1 MSKKP
6 TIQLWPAQLRKMH
19 HMIQTGKHSAR
30 EILHAHILLKTA
42 AGWTDQQIAKTF
54 YTSHDTIQRTRIR
67 FSAGGLDA
75 ALHEQSRPGAPS
87 KLTTNQETLLI
98 ALACSKPPAGH
109 RRWTVR
115 LLAERAVKLEI
126 VAAIAPE
133 TIRQIL
139 KKTRSSHGS

>member
-1 MSKKP
+1 MSKKS
-6 TIQLWPAQLRKMH
+6 TIRLWSAQHRKLH
-19 HMIQTGKHSAR
+19 QMIRTGKHSAR

-67 FSAGGLDA
+67 FLAGGLNA
-75 ALHEQSRPGAPS
+75 ALHEQARSGAPL
-87 KLTTNQETLLI
+87 KLTTEQETLLI
-98 ALACSKPPAGH
+98 ALACSRPPAGH

-115 LLAERAVKLEI
+115 LLTERAVSLEI

-133 TIRQIL
+133 TIRRIL
-139 KKTRSSHGS
+139 KKTKSSRGS